1 MLTKL
6 FSFIAKY
13 IFPGGYLPAITQL
26 LNHISAES
34 KGTLIV
40 ESVENIGGHYAKT
53 LRLWK
58 EKFMQNFES
67 TIAPALRR
75 EHPNMTDAEINVFRR
90 KWEVSCGNERPYTA
104 SQLYNIQMFDPIK
117 LTWDN
122 STISPTAKRVLSLRL
137 WVT

>member
-1 MLTKL
+1 M

-26 LNHISAES
+26 LNHISTES

-90 KWEVSCGNERPYTA
+90 KWEVSSCGNERTPYMQTA
-104 SQLYNIQMFDPIK
+104 S
-117 LTWDN
+117 
-122 STISPTAKRVLSLRL
+122 
-137 WVT
+137 